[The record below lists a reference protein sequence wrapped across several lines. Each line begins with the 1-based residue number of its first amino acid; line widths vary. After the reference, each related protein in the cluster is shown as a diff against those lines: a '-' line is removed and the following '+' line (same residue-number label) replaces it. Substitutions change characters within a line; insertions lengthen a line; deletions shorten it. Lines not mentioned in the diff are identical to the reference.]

1 MEKYTYADGSIMDFL
16 RTQTLK
22 MLAYKCGSAEN
33 VLYFISLLDSVFKFY
48 NVCLKIKAPGKLL
61 TDGGAKVVNIQ

>member
-22 MLAYKCGSAEN
+22 MLAYKRGSAEN

-48 NVCLKIKAPGKLL
+48 NV
-61 TDGGAKVVNIQ
+61 